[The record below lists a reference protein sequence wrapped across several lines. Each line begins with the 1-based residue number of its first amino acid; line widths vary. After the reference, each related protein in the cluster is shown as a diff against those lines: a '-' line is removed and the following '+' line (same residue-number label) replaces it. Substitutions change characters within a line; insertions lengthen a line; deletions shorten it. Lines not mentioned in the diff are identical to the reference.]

1 MDQQNF
7 TVNTGRCRLEF
18 LPASMR
24 GVYCHALVCLAVW
37 LCFSARSVTD
47 KILAIIF
54 PIAGFV
60 AMGFEHCVANM
71 YFVPLGLLL
80 KSNSAFLASLGK
92 TTGDHAALTWEGFL
106 LGNLVPVTLGNIV
119 GGAVFVGLIYALVYG
134 RKRSDSS

>member
-60 AMGFEHCVANM
+60 ATI
-71 YFVPLGLLL
+71 YSVPLGLLL

-106 LGNLVPVTLGNIV
+106 VADLVPVTPGNIV
-119 GGAVFVGLIYALVYG
+119 GGAVFVGLIYTLVYG